1 MNSKVRWVVLSG
13 LLIGA
18 LCISGMAL
26 AAEDKKAPKKDPAV
40 AKEAKQTNAASVN
53 GVGITEAEV
62 QKETERFTR
71 QASAAGQQVS
81 PEQMKELRKEVLDS
95 LVSREVVYQES
106 QRRGLKV
113 DEKEIDDKIGDLKK
127 GFPSESEYQ
136 AVLQRMNVTEA
147 ELRKQ
152 VSRQLAMKKL
162 IDQTIVPDVTIAD
175 AEVKKYYDEHP
186 EDFKMPEQV
195 RASHILKK
203 ADAKASESDKAKAKK
218 ELTDLQQRLKKGEDF
233 AELAKQSSDC
243 PSAPRGGDLGFFPR
257 GQMVPAFEEKAFVL
271 KPGELSDIVETQFGY
286 HLIKV
291 TDKKAPGTLSFE
303 ESKDKIAQFL
313 KQEKTTD
320 QVSKFIEGL
329 KTKADIKISAQ

>member
-1 MNSKVRWVVLSG
+1 MNSKMRWVVLTG
-13 LLIGA
+13 FLIGA
-18 LCISGMAL
+18 LLISGLAL
-26 AAEDKKAPKKDPAV
+26 AAEDKKAAKKEPAV
-40 AKEAKQTNAASVN
+40 AKEAKGVNAATVN

-62 QKETERFTR
+62 QKETDRFKR
-71 QASAAGQQVS
+71 QATAAGQQIS
-81 PEQMKELRKEVLDS
+81 PDQMKELRKEVLDS

-106 QRRGLKV
+106 QRRGLKAS
-113 DEKEIDDKIGDLKK
+113 EKEIDEKIGDLKK
-127 GFPSESEYQ
+127 GFPSEAEYQ

-162 IDQTIVPDVTIAD
+162 IDQTIAPEVTVTD

-203 ADAKASESDKAKAKK
+203 ADAKASEADKAKAKK

-257 GQMVPAFEEKAFVL
+257 GQMVPAFEEKAFAL

-291 TDKKAPGTLSFE
+291 TDKKAPGTLTFE
-303 ESKDKIAQFL
+303 ESKDRVAQYL

-320 QVSKFIEGL
+320 QVSKFIDGL
-329 KTKADIKISAQ
+329 KSKADVKISAQ